1 MRYKVVSVAP
11 EWTVKR
17 TSPCCPFY
25 VKSNLQP
32 LDLKVQVVVDKHA
45 SSGWILVHA
54 YSQKWTV
61 QTKVGCN
68 KNAVD
73 YSVVNGSLLIFAMP
87 E

>member
-54 YSQKWTV
+54 YS
-61 QTKVGCN
+61 
-68 KNAVD
+68 AVHSEEALSHTEYFSENQMENITAAID
-73 YSVVNGSLLIFAMP
+73 
-87 E
+87 